1 VWEQGVKHDM
11 LQTYSIGEIMSRR
24 VEITKNDARPLVK
37 VYTAASLKQLFRG
50 FENKQV
56 FKRQMVKEELPE
68 GFERWISLETAGRLA
83 GWNVIIKATKP
94 RA

>member
-1 VWEQGVKHDM
+1 
-11 LQTYSIGEIMSRR
+11 
-24 VEITKNDARPLVK
+24 
-37 VYTAASLKQLFRG
+37 
-50 FENKQV
+50 
-56 FKRQMVKEELPE
+56 MVKEELPE